1 MKKRIL
7 FLLALYF
14 LWLPLLAIQKP
25 VFMLYHHA
33 LAGGCPLSD
42 YLQVIT
48 HGLLLDCTIAG
59 YLTALPLLMTLV
71 SIWLPGSFYRKL
83 LKGYFGIMAVLI
95 AAIFAVD
102 VALYGYWG
110 FRLDATLFFYLQS
123 PGDAMASVPVGQF
136 FAQLLMF
143 AVYACGIY
151 WVLKRFIVPL
161 FPETQVRKRLG
172 GSLVILLLGG
182 ILFIPIRGGVTTST
196 ANVGMVY
203 FSKNQFLNHSAINP
217 CFSLIASL
225 SKQQDFASQFNFFPE
240 EERKEIIEALSPH
253 QVQGHKETNPTEPD
267 SGQAPLRSRI
277 ECGNGEGDTIPEALL
292 NTSRP
297 NVLIILMESFS
308 ANAVGAIGGDSA
320 ITPNLNRLS
329 REGVLFTNMYA
340 NSFRTDRGIV
350 SVLNGYLAQPTTS
363 IMKYPAKSQT
373 LPSIAKSL
381 TDEGYVADMLYGG
394 DINFTNMQSYFFSSG
409 YSRITADRDFPLT
422 NRLSKWGANDD
433 VTFRHLFE
441 DIKSRDNQTPWLSTF
456 LTLSS
461 HEPFEVP
468 YHRLD
473 EMGLYPNSVAFT
485 DSCIGDFIDKL
496 KELPVWKNTLVIF
509 VSDHGYP
516 YPKDV
521 VNYEPRRYHIPMLWI
536 GGAVKEPVVIDKYAN
551 QTDLAATLLGQLGI
565 GHDAF
570 IFSRN
575 ILSPDYPEYAFYTYS
590 NGFGFI
596 DSTGVS
602 VYDNEGN
609 KPLIETPREGSDQRL
624 RKGKALLQTLYD
636 DLGAR

>member
-7 FLLALYF
+7 FLLALF
-14 LWLPLLAIQKP
+14 FIWLPLLAVQKP
-25 VFMLYHHA
+25 VFLLYHHA
-33 LAGGCPLSD
+33 LASGCSLSD
-42 YLQVIT
+42 YLKVIT
-48 HGLLLDCTIAG
+48 HGLLLDCTMAG

-71 SIWLPGSFYRKL
+71 SIWLPGTFYKKL

-95 AAIFAVD
+95 AAIFSVD

-123 PGDAMASVPVGQF
+123 PKDAMASVPLGQF
-136 FAQLLMF
+136 FAQLGMF
-143 AVYACGIY
+143 VVYASGIY
-151 WVLKRFIVPL
+151 WVLKKCIVPL
-161 FPETQVRKRLG
+161 FPETQVRKRLS
-172 GSLVILLLGG
+172 GSLVILLSGG

-203 FSKNQFLNHSAINP
+203 FSQNQFLNHSAINP

-225 SKQQDFASQFNFFPE
+225 SKQQDFAAQFNFFPE
-240 EERKEIIEALSPH
+240 EERKEVMETLSSSPRT
-253 QVQGHKETNPTEPD
+253 GYGNEED
-267 SGQAPLRSRI
+267 SMKPQ
-277 ECGNGEGDTIPEALL
+277 TLL

-297 NVLIILMESFS
+297 NILIILMESFS
-308 ANAVGAIGGDSA
+308 ANAVGAVGGDSVT
-320 ITPNLNRLS
+320 TPNLNRLS

-381 TDEGYVADMLYGG
+381 TNEGYIANMLYGG
-394 DINFTNMQSYFFSSG
+394 DINFTNMQSYFFGSG
-409 YSRITADRDFPLT
+409 YSRITADRDFPIT
-422 NRLSKWGANDD
+422 SRLSKWGANDD
-433 VTFRHLFE
+433 ITFRYLYE
-441 DIKSRDNQTPWLSTF
+441 DIKSRDNQAPWLTTF

-485 DSCIGDFIDKL
+485 DSCIGHFIEKL

-521 VNYEPRRYHIPMLWI
+521 TGYEPRRYHIPMLWI
-536 GGAVKEPVVIDKYAN
+536 GGAVKEPVVIDKLAN
-551 QTDLAATLLGQLGI
+551 QTDLAATLLNQLEI
-565 GHDAF
+565 DHDAF
-570 IFSRN
+570 TFSRN

-596 DSTGVS
+596 DSTGIS
-602 VYDNEGN
+602 VYDNEG
-609 KPLIETPREGSDQRL
+609 KKTLIETPREGSDLRL

-636 DLGAR
+636 DLGNR

>member
-7 FLLALYF
+7 FLLALF
-14 LWLPLLAIQKP
+14 FIWLPLLAVQKP
-25 VFMLYHHA
+25 VFLLYHHA
-33 LAGGCPLSD
+33 LASGCSLSD
-42 YLQVIT
+42 YLKVIT
-48 HGLLLDCTIAG
+48 HGLLLDCTMAG

-71 SIWLPGSFYRKL
+71 SIWLPGTFYKKL

-95 AAIFAVD
+95 AAIFSVD

-123 PGDAMASVPVGQF
+123 PKDAMASVPLGQF
-136 FAQLLMF
+136 FAQLGMF
-143 AVYACGIY
+143 VVYASGIY
-151 WVLKRFIVPL
+151 WVLKKCIVPL
-161 FPETQVRKRLG
+161 FPETQVRKRLS
-172 GSLVILLLGG
+172 GSLVILLSGG

-203 FSKNQFLNHSAINP
+203 FSQNQFLNHSAINP

-225 SKQQDFASQFNFFPE
+225 SKQQDFAAQFNFFPE
-240 EERKEIIEALSPH
+240 EERKEVMETLSSSPRT
-253 QVQGHKETNPTEPD
+253 GYGNEED
-267 SGQAPLRSRI
+267 SMKPQ
-277 ECGNGEGDTIPEALL
+277 TLL

-297 NVLIILMESFS
+297 NILIILMESFS
-308 ANAVGAIGGDSA
+308 ANAVGAVGGDSI

-381 TDEGYVADMLYGG
+381 TNEGYIANMLYGG
-394 DINFTNMQSYFFSSG
+394 DINFTNMQSYFFGSG
-409 YSRITADRDFPLT
+409 YSRITADRDFPIT
-422 NRLSKWGANDD
+422 SRLSNWGANDD
-433 VTFRHLFE
+433 ITFRYLYE
-441 DIKSRDNQTPWLSTF
+441 DIKNRDNQAPWLTTF

-485 DSCIGDFIDKL
+485 DSCIGHFIEKL

-521 VNYEPRRYHIPMLWI
+521 TGYEPRRYHIPMLWI
-536 GGAVKEPVVIDKYAN
+536 GGAVKEPVVIDKLAN
-551 QTDLAATLLGQLGI
+551 QTDLAATLLNQLEI
-565 GHDAF
+565 DHDAF
-570 IFSRN
+570 TFSRN

-596 DSTGVS
+596 DSTGIS
-602 VYDNEGN
+602 IYDNEG
-609 KPLIETPREGSDQRL
+609 KKTLIETPREGSDLRL

-636 DLGAR
+636 DLGNR

>member
-7 FLLALYF
+7 FLLALF
-14 LWLPLLAIQKP
+14 FIWLPLLAVQKP
-25 VFMLYHHA
+25 VFLLYHHA
-33 LAGGCPLSD
+33 LASGCSLSD
-42 YLQVIT
+42 YLKVIT
-48 HGLLLDCTIAG
+48 HGLLLDCTMAG

-71 SIWLPGSFYRKL
+71 SIWLPGTFYKKL
-83 LKGYFGIMAVLI
+83 LKGYFGIMAILI
-95 AAIFAVD
+95 AVIFSVD

-123 PGDAMASVPVGQF
+123 PKDAMASVPLGQF
-136 FAQLLMF
+136 FAQLGMSV
-143 AVYACGIY
+143 VYASGIY
-151 WVLKRFIVPL
+151 WVLKKCIVPL
-161 FPETQVRKRLG
+161 FPETQVRKRLS
-172 GSLVILLLGG
+172 GSLVILLWGG

-203 FSKNQFLNHSAINP
+203 FSQNQFLNHSAINP

-225 SKQQDFASQFNFFPE
+225 SKQQDFAAQFNFFPE
-240 EERKEIIEALSPH
+240 EERKEVMETLSSSPRT
-253 QVQGHKETNPTEPD
+253 GY
-267 SGQAPLRSRI
+267 
-277 ECGNGEGDTIPEALL
+277 GNEENSMKPQTLL

-297 NVLIILMESFS
+297 NILIILMESFS
-308 ANAVGAIGGDSA
+308 ANAVGAVGGDSV

-381 TDEGYVADMLYGG
+381 TNEGYIANMLYGG
-394 DINFTNMQSYFFSSG
+394 DINFTNMQSYFFGSG
-409 YSRITADRDFPLT
+409 YSRITADRDFPIT
-422 NRLSKWGANDD
+422 SRLSKWGANDD
-433 VTFRHLFE
+433 ITFRYLYE
-441 DIKSRDNQTPWLSTF
+441 DIKSRDNQVPWLTTF

-485 DSCIGDFIDKL
+485 DSCIGHFIEKL

-521 VNYEPRRYHIPMLWI
+521 TGYEPRRYHIPMLWI
-536 GGAVKEPVVIDKYAN
+536 GGAVKKPVVIDKLAN
-551 QTDLAATLLGQLGI
+551 QTDLAATLLNQLGI
-565 GHDAF
+565 DHDAF
-570 IFSRN
+570 TFSRN

-596 DSTGVS
+596 DSTGIS
-602 VYDNEGN
+602 VYDNEG
-609 KPLIETPREGSDQRL
+609 KKTLIETPREGSDLRL

-636 DLGAR
+636 DLGNR

>member
-7 FLLALYF
+7 FLLALF
-14 LWLPLLAIQKP
+14 FIWLPLLAVQKP
-25 VFMLYHHA
+25 VFLLYHHA
-33 LAGGCPLSD
+33 LASGCSLSD
-42 YLQVIT
+42 YLKVIT
-48 HGLLLDCTIAG
+48 HGLLLDCTMAG

-71 SIWLPGSFYRKL
+71 SIWLPGTFYKKL

-95 AAIFAVD
+95 AAIFSVD

-123 PGDAMASVPVGQF
+123 PKDAMASVPLGQF
-136 FAQLLMF
+136 FAQLGMF
-143 AVYACGIY
+143 VVYASGIY
-151 WVLKRFIVPL
+151 WVLKKCIVPL
-161 FPETQVRKRLG
+161 FPETQVRKRLS
-172 GSLVILLLGG
+172 GSLVILLSGG

-203 FSKNQFLNHSAINP
+203 FSQNQFLNHSAINP

-225 SKQQDFASQFNFFPE
+225 SKQQDFAAQFNFFPE
-240 EERKEIIEALSPH
+240 EERKEVMETLSSSPRT
-253 QVQGHKETNPTEPD
+253 GYGNEED
-267 SGQAPLRSRI
+267 SMKPQ
-277 ECGNGEGDTIPEALL
+277 TLL

-297 NVLIILMESFS
+297 NILIILMESFS
-308 ANAVGAIGGDSA
+308 ANAVGAVGGDSV

-381 TDEGYVADMLYGG
+381 TNEGYIANMLYGG
-394 DINFTNMQSYFFSSG
+394 DINFTNMQSYFFGSG
-409 YSRITADRDFPLT
+409 YSRITADRDFPIT
-422 NRLSKWGANDD
+422 SRLSKWGANDD
-433 VTFRHLFE
+433 ITFRYLYE
-441 DIKSRDNQTPWLSTF
+441 DIKSRDNQVPWLTTF

-485 DSCIGDFIDKL
+485 DSCIGHFIEKL

-521 VNYEPRRYHIPMLWI
+521 TGYEPRRYHIPMLWI
-536 GGAVKEPVVIDKYAN
+536 GGAVKEPVVIDKLAN
-551 QTDLAATLLGQLGI
+551 QTDLAATLLNQLEI
-565 GHDAF
+565 DHDAF
-570 IFSRN
+570 TFSRN

-596 DSTGVS
+596 DSTGIS
-602 VYDNEGN
+602 VYDNEG
-609 KPLIETPREGSDQRL
+609 KKTLIETPREGSDLRL

-636 DLGAR
+636 DLGNR

>member
-7 FLLALYF
+7 FLLALF
-14 LWLPLLAIQKP
+14 FIWLPLLAVQKP
-25 VFMLYHHA
+25 VFLLYHHA
-33 LAGGCPLSD
+33 LASGCSLSD
-42 YLQVIT
+42 YLKVIT
-48 HGLLLDCTIAG
+48 HGLLLDCTMAG

-71 SIWLPGSFYRKL
+71 SIWLPGTFYKKL

-95 AAIFAVD
+95 AAIFSVD

-123 PGDAMASVPVGQF
+123 PKDAMASVPLGQF
-136 FAQLLMF
+136 FAQLGMF
-143 AVYACGIY
+143 VVYASGIY
-151 WVLKRFIVPL
+151 WVLKKCIVPL
-161 FPETQVRKRLG
+161 FPETQVRKRLS
-172 GSLVILLLGG
+172 GSLVVLLSGG

-203 FSKNQFLNHSAINP
+203 FSQNQFLNHSAINP

-225 SKQQDFASQFNFFPE
+225 SKQQDFAAQFNFFPE
-240 EERKEIIEALSPH
+240 EERKEVMETLSSSPRT
-253 QVQGHKETNPTEPD
+253 GYGNEED
-267 SGQAPLRSRI
+267 SMKPQ
-277 ECGNGEGDTIPEALL
+277 TLL

-297 NVLIILMESFS
+297 NILIILMESFS
-308 ANAVGAIGGDSA
+308 ANAVGAVGGDSV

-381 TDEGYVADMLYGG
+381 TNEGYIANMLYGG
-394 DINFTNMQSYFFSSG
+394 DINFTNMQSYFFGSG
-409 YSRITADRDFPLT
+409 YSRITADRDFPIT
-422 NRLSKWGANDD
+422 SRLSKWGAKDD
-433 VTFRHLFE
+433 ITFRYLYE
-441 DIKSRDNQTPWLSTF
+441 DIKSRDNQAPWLTTF

-485 DSCIGDFIDKL
+485 DSCIGHFIEKL

-521 VNYEPRRYHIPMLWI
+521 TGYEPRRYHIPMLWI
-536 GGAVKEPVVIDKYAN
+536 GGAVKEPVVIDKLAN
-551 QTDLAATLLGQLGI
+551 QTDLAATLLNQLEI
-565 GHDAF
+565 DHDVF
-570 IFSRN
+570 TFSRN

-596 DSTGVS
+596 DSTGIS
-602 VYDNEGN
+602 VYDNEG
-609 KPLIETPREGSDQRL
+609 KKTLIETPREGSDLRL

-636 DLGAR
+636 DLGNR

>member
-7 FLLALYF
+7 FLLALF
-14 LWLPLLAIQKP
+14 FICFPLLAVQKP
-25 VFMLYHHA
+25 VFLLYHHA
-33 LAGGCPLSD
+33 LASGCSLSD
-42 YLQVIT
+42 YLKVIT
-48 HGLLLDCTIAG
+48 HGLLLDCTMAG

-71 SIWLPGSFYRKL
+71 SIWLPGTFYKKL

-95 AAIFAVD
+95 AAIFSVD

-123 PGDAMASVPVGQF
+123 PKDAMASVPLGQF
-136 FAQLLMF
+136 FAQLGMF
-143 AVYACGIY
+143 VVYASGIY
-151 WVLKRFIVPL
+151 WVLKKCIVPL
-161 FPETQVRKRLG
+161 FPETQVRKRLS
-172 GSLVILLLGG
+172 GSLVVLLSGG

-203 FSKNQFLNHSAINP
+203 FSQNQFLNHSAINP

-225 SKQQDFASQFNFFPE
+225 SKQQDFAAQFNFFPE
-240 EERKEIIEALSPH
+240 EERKEVMETLSSSPRT
-253 QVQGHKETNPTEPD
+253 GYGNEED
-267 SGQAPLRSRI
+267 SMKPQ
-277 ECGNGEGDTIPEALL
+277 TLL

-297 NVLIILMESFS
+297 NILIILMESFS
-308 ANAVGAIGGDSA
+308 ANAVGAVGGDSV

-381 TDEGYVADMLYGG
+381 TNEGYIANMLYGG
-394 DINFTNMQSYFFSSG
+394 DINFTNMQSYFFGSG
-409 YSRITADRDFPLT
+409 YSRITADRDFPIT
-422 NRLSKWGANDD
+422 SRLSKWGANDD
-433 VTFRHLFE
+433 ITFRYLYE
-441 DIKSRDNQTPWLSTF
+441 DIKSRDNQVPWLTTF

-485 DSCIGDFIDKL
+485 DSCIGHFIEKL

-521 VNYEPRRYHIPMLWI
+521 TGYEPRRYHIPMLWI
-536 GGAVKEPVVIDKYAN
+536 GGAVKEPVVIDKLAN
-551 QTDLAATLLGQLGI
+551 QTDLAATLLNQLEI
-565 GHDAF
+565 DHDAF
-570 IFSRN
+570 TFSRN

-596 DSTGVS
+596 DSTGIS
-602 VYDNEGN
+602 VYDNEG
-609 KPLIETPREGSDQRL
+609 KKTLIETPREGSDLRL

-636 DLGAR
+636 DLGNR

>member
-7 FLLALYF
+7 FLLALF
-14 LWLPLLAIQKP
+14 FIWLPLLAVQKP
-25 VFMLYHHA
+25 VFLLYHHA
-33 LAGGCPLSD
+33 LASGCSLSD
-42 YLQVIT
+42 YLKVIT
-48 HGLLLDCTIAG
+48 HGLLLDCTMAG

-71 SIWLPGSFYRKL
+71 SIWLPGTFYKKL

-95 AAIFAVD
+95 AAIFSVD

-123 PGDAMASVPVGQF
+123 PKDAMASVPLGQF
-136 FAQLLMF
+136 FAQLGMF
-143 AVYACGIY
+143 VVYASGIY
-151 WVLKRFIVPL
+151 WVLKKCIVPL
-161 FPETQVRKRLG
+161 FPETQVRKRLS
-172 GSLVILLLGG
+172 GSLVILLSGG

-203 FSKNQFLNHSAINP
+203 FSQNQFLNHSAINP

-225 SKQQDFASQFNFFPE
+225 SKQQDFAAQFNFFPE
-240 EERKEIIEALSPH
+240 EERKEVMETLSSPPRT
-253 QVQGHKETNPTEPD
+253 GYGNEED
-267 SGQAPLRSRI
+267 SMKPQ
-277 ECGNGEGDTIPEALL
+277 TLL

-297 NVLIILMESFS
+297 NILIILMESFS
-308 ANAVGAIGGDSA
+308 ANAVGAVGGDSV

-381 TDEGYVADMLYGG
+381 TNEGYIANMLYGG
-394 DINFTNMQSYFFSSG
+394 DINFTNMQSYFFGSG
-409 YSRITADRDFPLT
+409 YSRITADRDFPIT
-422 NRLSKWGANDD
+422 SRLSKWGANDD
-433 VTFRHLFE
+433 ITFRYLYE
-441 DIKSRDNQTPWLSTF
+441 DIKSRDNQAPWLTTF

-485 DSCIGDFIDKL
+485 DSCIGHFIEKL

-521 VNYEPRRYHIPMLWI
+521 TGYEPRRYHIPMLWI
-536 GGAVKEPVVIDKYAN
+536 GGAVKEPVVIDKLAN
-551 QTDLAATLLGQLGI
+551 QTDLAATLLNQLEI
-565 GHDAF
+565 DHDAF
-570 IFSRN
+570 TFSRN

-596 DSTGVS
+596 DSTGIS
-602 VYDNEGN
+602 VYDNEG
-609 KPLIETPREGSDQRL
+609 KKTLIETPREGSDLRL

-636 DLGAR
+636 DLGNR